1 MDLKFLC
8 PCYSGIIQSPK
19 VMQIGYSYAEQS
31 SEENTNIL
39 TTHLIQI

>member
-8 PCYSGIIQSPK
+8 PCYSRIIQSLE
-19 VMQIGYSYAEQS
+19 VMQIGYSYAEQT

-39 TTHLIQI
+39 TPQLIHI